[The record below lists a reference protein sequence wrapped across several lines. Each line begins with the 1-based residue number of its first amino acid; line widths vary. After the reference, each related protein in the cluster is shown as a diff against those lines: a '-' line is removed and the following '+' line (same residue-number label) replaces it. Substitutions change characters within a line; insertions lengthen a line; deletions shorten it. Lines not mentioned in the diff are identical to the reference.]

1 MPLTQEQML
10 EQVQE
15 SRANH
20 AEMKALR
27 TLVLNYAEHVQRTYP
42 RNLELQETMSA
53 LCMTIRL
60 RPVPD
65 DRATYMN
72 EKYYARFGRRNAKAK
87 QRQALIRAGV
97 IIPRER
103 GTYATKSGGMADP
116 DSTFRNNPGKTYE
129 RKAPIFPRDY
139 PDDAPLEFETL
150 DDLPKPEGNFASG
163 PNISLDNQPDLAQ
176 DEASQH
182 QQEDNDK

>member
-1 MPLTQEQML
+1 MPLTQAQMVEQM
-10 EQVQE
+10 QE

-27 TLVLNYAEHVQRTYP
+27 TLILNYADHVQKTYP
-42 RNLELQETMSA
+42 KNQELQETFGA
-53 LCMTIRL
+53 LSMTIRM

-97 IIPRER
+97 IVPQER
-103 GTYATKSGGMADP
+103 GRYAPKTGGMS
-116 DSTFRNNPGKTYE
+116 DSDVGFRQNPGKTYE
-129 RKAPIFPRDY
+129 RQAPIFPRDY
-139 PDDAPLEFETL
+139 PDDPPLEFETL
-150 DDLPKPEGNFASG
+150 DDMPKPSDANLTAAPSF
-163 PNISLDNQPDLAQ
+163 SLDEP
-176 DEASQH
+176 
-182 QQEDNDK
+182 EDKY